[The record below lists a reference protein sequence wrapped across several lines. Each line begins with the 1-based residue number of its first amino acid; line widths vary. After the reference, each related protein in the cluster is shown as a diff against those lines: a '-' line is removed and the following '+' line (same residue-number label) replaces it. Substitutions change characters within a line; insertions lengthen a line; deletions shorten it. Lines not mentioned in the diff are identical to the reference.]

1 MSSKFYIWHVS
12 TTDTWIRNYVYV
24 VENTK
29 KWVLFCKDFGEVII
43 KKSKSKLTPRP
54 RDSKIMKYE
63 NAKSLKARLLNMQW
77 FWIQNFLEYD

>member
-12 TTDTWIRNYVYV
+12 TTDTWIRNYV

-29 KWVLFCKDFGEVII
+29 KWVLFCKDFGVVII

-63 NAKSLKARLLNMQW
+63 NAKSLKARLLNMQ
-77 FWIQNFLEYD
+77 